1 MKKFKNLLAIAMVF
15 VMLVAVMPINVF
27 ADGEGDAAVG
37 IDPAVQN
44 NPVDPV
50 DQNDQDQPVE
60 IKVTLNKNGHGDN
73 VEIWVRNGQ
82 PIGDQAPILDD
93 DGNFKFD
100 GWYLDPEGNNICDLN
115 APVTQNL
122 ILYAKWVDQTQQVPE
137 HEITIDDQIKNG
149 SVTVRPN
156 KAKAG
161 ETVELRIDPESGYE
175 LESLTVTDANNT
187 PITLNDVSDSSKT
200 FTMPAADVKVTA
212 TFKQIT
218 APKPPVVT
226 DDYHVFLDNP
236 AHGSIS
242 SNKFTFKKG
251 EKVTITASAN
261 PGYVIDRIYYINR
274 NTKEKYNIKDYYYGG
289 YRYNGYYR
297 YDDDYRYR
305 RFNGYYNDYYRY
317 YNDYYD
323 NYFGIYNS
331 YDDYLYYEQRSHYRD
346 YYDYR
351 YDYDYRYLY
360 NSYSY
365 DKVDFYMPA
374 SDVDVYVVFR
384 DWSYYDDYYYY
395 GRYYDDYYYSS
406 RKNKK
411 NNTKTEEKEE
421 EKKVEEKAPEVYETK
436 AIITIG
442 SMILER
448 IRNKV
453 HTIHQMDTAAYV
465 KDGRA
470 MLPIR
475 YVAEAL
481 GLSVSWDAQTKT
493 VHIWD
498 LTQRVEI
505 PVKSNR
511 IIVNGITYT
520 SDVKP
525 EIKSSRTMLPIAN
538 IARALGLIDGSD
550 IIWDQYNKQVTLTR
564 KVLSK

>member
-1 MKKFKNLLAIAMVF
+1 MVF
-15 VMLVAVMPINVF
+15 VMLLAVMPMNVF
-27 ADGEGDAAVG
+27 ADG
-37 IDPAVQN
+37 DPQTPPPATG
-44 NPVDPV
+44 PVDPV

-60 IKVTLNKNGHGDN
+60 IKVTFNKNGHGDN
-73 VEIWVRNGQ
+73 VFIYVRNGQ
-82 PIGDQAPILDD
+82 PIGDQAPTLED

-100 GWYLDPEGNNICDLN
+100 GWYLDQECNDKYDLTT
-115 APVTQNL
+115 PVTQEL

-137 HEITIDDQIKNG
+137 YTVTIDANIKNG

-161 ETVELRIDPESGYE
+161 DTVELRIDPESGYE
-175 LESLTVTDANNT
+175 LKTLAVTDANNT
-187 PITLNDVSDSSKT
+187 PITLNDVSDSSKV
-200 FTMPAADVKVTA
+200 FTMPAADVTVTA
-212 TFKQIT
+212 TFIPVQ

-226 DDYHVFLDNP
+226 DEYNVYLDTP

-242 SNKFTFKKG
+242 SNKLKAKKD

-498 LTQRVEI
+498 LTQKVEI
-505 PVKSNR
+505 PLNTNK
-511 IIVNGITYT
+511 IIVNGVTYT

-525 EIKSSRTMLPIAN
+525 EIKNNRTMLPIAN
-538 IARALGLIDGSD
+538 VARALGLVDGTD
-550 IIWDQYNKQVTLTR
+550 IYWNKDSKQITLTR